1 MRSAREQFKLAQL
14 FFQWAT
20 VYFERFNSMNL
31 QGNIKVSENKF
42 TVRRQSSMT
51 NESRYQI
58 SFADTEKGLQKQCL
72 VKQFKRHYDLLSH
85 SLMVIFFHVGDQDLI
100 MPCGSQ
106 ELVVPAREIMQE
118 RKNHAETG
126 RTMRVLGGEWEVLG
140 KLCSNVSPWD
150 SIFQL
155 EVKIHTHSSF
165 KPHII

>member
-58 SFADTEKGLQKQCL
+58 SFADTEKGLQKQYPA
-72 VKQFKRHYDLLSH
+72 KQFKRHYDLLSY
-85 SLMVIFFHVGDQDLI
+85 SLMVIFFQVGDQGLI

-106 ELVVPAREIMQE
+106 ELVVPARKIMQE

-126 RTMRVLGGEWEVLG
+126 RTMRVLGG
-140 KLCSNVSPWD
+140 
-150 SIFQL
+150 
-155 EVKIHTHSSF
+155 
-165 KPHII
+165 